1 MRRTRSPS
9 TWMIRAR
16 SGTEIP
22 AGSTRYRNDGILSRA
37 MRSMGALAG
46 ATLTSGRATWTP
58 FVDPTVLPRI
68 GTSRARGRIGP
79 ALLAEPISAK
89 LAAVRVAPHW
99 PQRAQPQPTPAPPGG
114 LDETDGFDQGGP
126 SVAGPAPV
134 QHVALDG
141 RDLRTRLADHETD
154 VAGLP
159 IGATCLSRPDRSTSL
174 KATHWTLPAC
184 QPTSQRRNR
193 LHPRSPPDGT
203 PGVQPRA
210 DRCVGRCMHALEL
223 VEKPSHHQLAPT
235 SSPNRARDGPAR
247 PRSWSAPLSSP
258 DRRLPPAPRPSGSR
272 AGHRDRPLRR
282 RPGRGRLNV
291 GSPRS
296 GGASPVAPALRRPG
310 GRVRCGPR
318 GRVRPLGAHRS
329 QHQRP
334 GMAVKERPVRGA
346 R

>member
-1 MRRTRSPS
+1 VQRGRLSLIPQCSHASARAGPVAGSDLPSSPS
-9 TWMIRAR
+9 QYPPSSRRFGSLRTGRSALSLNPLLHHRA
-16 SGTEIP
+16 
-22 AGSTRYRNDGILSRA
+22 A
-37 MRSMGALAG
+37 
-46 ATLTSGRATWTP
+46 
-58 FVDPTVLPRI
+58 
-68 GTSRARGRIGP
+68 
-79 ALLAEPISAK
+79 
-89 LAAVRVAPHW
+89 
-99 PQRAQPQPTPAPPGG
+99 

>member
-1 MRRTRSPS
+1 
-9 TWMIRAR
+9 MIRAR

-174 KATHWTLPAC
+174 KATRTGPCLLVSQPVSDAIASTLAAH
-184 QPTSQRRNR
+184 
-193 LHPRSPPDGT
+193 L
-203 PGVQPRA
+203 
-210 DRCVGRCMHALEL
+210 M
-223 VEKPSHHQLAPT
+223 
-235 SSPNRARDGPAR
+235 
-247 PRSWSAPLSSP
+247 APLASSHGP
-258 DRRLPPAPRPSGSR
+258 TAALVAACMLLNSWRSR
-272 AGHRDRPLRR
+272 ATISSRQ
-282 RPGRGRLNV
+282 
-291 GSPRS
+291 
-296 GGASPVAPALRRPG
+296 LRRPTG
-310 GRVRCGPR
+310 QET
-318 GRVRPLGAHRS
+318 A
-329 QHQRP
+329 QRDR
-334 GMAVKERPVRGA
+334 AAGA
-346 R
+346 RR